1 VFAHYNHPSSH
12 CHIFRDAFIFD
23 PFKPLNAPRKIL
35 LLSPRP
41 ASFTLPPA
49 DWMRRVLFVD
59 SDPATR
65 EIYGQLQTY
74 WGIAQEV
81 HTAGT
86 AAEATRLLHRFRYDV
101 VVTELVLPDLP
112 GLDLLSDVM
121 QSHPEA
127 ARIVISGNSDKLK
140 AAEALNVAHR
150 FFSKPFS
157 FEVVGSLL
165 EHLSNRDYLL
175 NNERI
180 RCMIF
185 KTGAL
190 PVLPSTW
197 VELTRM
203 LDSPDTHISDIAAI
217 VEQDPGLTTRL
228 LHTVNSA
235 YFGIARK
242 VVSCSEGIQIVGL
255 ELVRG
260 LMMGIKVF
268 DYYKNS
274 PFVRKVFGRI
284 WDHSLRTAAGARKLS
299 TMEILPVDQRNVS
312 FTAGLLHDIGKLVLA
327 ANAEAEYREALE
339 IADRESIPVYR
350 AEQQVFGL
358 SHAQIAAYLF
368 TMWGFPDPVV
378 EAVEK
383 HHTLQ
388 NIDRFCPALAI
399 HVTQCLQRGLEEE
412 KQLNTLLLDR
422 LYLTPRLPI
431 WRDALLSSFA
441 ASQTSTLP

>member
-1 VFAHYNHPSSH
+1 
-12 CHIFRDAFIFD
+12 
-23 PFKPLNAPRKIL
+23 
-35 LLSPRP
+35 
-41 ASFTLPPA
+41 
-49 DWMRRVLFVD
+49 MRRVLFVD

-65 EIYGQLQTY
+65 EIYGQLRTY
-74 WGIAQEV
+74 WGIGQEV

-86 AAEATRLLHRFRYDV
+86 AVEATQLLDRFRFDV
-101 VVTELVLPDLP
+101 VITELVLPDLP
-112 GLDLLSDVM
+112 GLDLLAQVM
-121 QSHPEA
+121 QTHPES

-157 FEVVGSLL
+157 FEVLGSLL

-203 LDSPDTHISDIAAI
+203 LDSPDTHIADIAAI

-260 LMMGIKVF
+260 LMMGIKMF

-299 TMEILPVDQRNVS
+299 TMEIIPIEQRNVS

-327 ANAEAEYREALE
+327 ANAEAEYQQALE
-339 IADRESIPVYR
+339 IAARDSIPVFR

-383 HHTLQ
+383 HHSLH
-388 NIDRFCPALAI
+388 NVDRFSPALAI
-399 HVTQCLQRGLEEE
+399 HVAQCLQRGAEQEKELNMALLE
-412 KQLNTLLLDR
+412 R
-422 LYLTPRLPI
+422 LYLTSRIPA
-431 WRDALLSSFA
+431 WKDALQNSLA

>member
-1 VFAHYNHPSSH
+1 
-12 CHIFRDAFIFD
+12 
-23 PFKPLNAPRKIL
+23 
-35 LLSPRP
+35 
-41 ASFTLPPA
+41 
-49 DWMRRVLFVD
+49 MRRVLFVD
-59 SDPATR
+59 SDPTTR

-74 WGIAQEV
+74 WGIAQQV
-81 HTAGT
+81 HTAAT
-86 AAEATRLLHRFRYDV
+86 AAEATRLLNHYKFDV
-101 VVTELVLPDLP
+101 IVTELVLPDLA
-112 GLDLLSDVM
+112 GLDLLAQVM
-121 QSHPEA
+121 ETHPEA
-127 ARIVISGNSDKLK
+127 ARIIITGNSDKLK

-157 FEVVGSLL
+157 FEVLGSLL

-197 VELTRM
+197 VELSRM
-203 LDSPDTHISDIAAI
+203 LDSPDTHISDIAAV

-242 VVSCSEGIQIVGL
+242 VVSCSEAIQIVGL

-260 LMMGIKVF
+260 LMMGIKMF

-299 TMEILPVDQRNVS
+299 TMEGLPADQRNVS

-327 ANAEAEYREALE
+327 ANAEDEYRQALE
-339 IADRESIPVYR
+339 IAERDSIPVYR
-350 AEQQVFGL
+350 AEEQVFGL
-358 SHAQIAAYLF
+358 SHAEIAAYLF
-368 TMWGFPDPVV
+368 TMWGFPDAVV
-378 EAVEK
+378 EAVEN
-383 HHTLQ
+383 HHKLA
-388 NIDRFCPALAI
+388 NLERFTPALAI
-399 HVTQCLQRGLEEE
+399 HVAQSLQRGLAEE
-412 KQLNTLLLDR
+412 KQLDT
-422 LYLTPRLPI
+422 
-431 WRDALLSSFA
+431 ALLERLNLTHRIPA
-441 ASQTSTLP
+441 WKQALMTTLATSQTVNLP